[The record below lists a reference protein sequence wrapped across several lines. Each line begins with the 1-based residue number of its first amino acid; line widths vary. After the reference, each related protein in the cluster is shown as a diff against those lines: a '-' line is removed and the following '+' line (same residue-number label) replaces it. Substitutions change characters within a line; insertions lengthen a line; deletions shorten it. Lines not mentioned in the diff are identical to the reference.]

1 MSRISELPDDRYLF
15 RYYTHD
21 PWWANSPWLDRY
33 GREAHD
39 IHLPMAVT
47 RIDADGNVKL
57 PTHLTFLTI
66 DDSYGN
72 MPEQVPSE
80 VIPHILQGR
89 RTSPDQPGL
98 IVWVYPFDEYHD
110 WAYKQPERI
119 EEIYYGDWF
128 IQQAINDGFPMNT
141 VVSSGNFTKL
151 MEEGKNTFDESILVS
166 IVPDAGSEMEKQ
178 LMKFITDNWKRNGS
192 EHGLQIMAGDS
203 PKTNCSRDARRVEAE
218 NWKSESEMNLSN
230 LARH

>member
-1 MSRISELPDDRYLF
+1 
-15 RYYTHD
+15 
-21 PWWANSPWLDRY
+21 
-33 GREAHD
+33 
-39 IHLPMAVT
+39 MAVA
-47 RIDADGNVKL
+47 RIDGEGHVKL

-80 VIPHILQGR
+80 VIPHILHGR

-98 IVWVYPFDEYHD
+98 IVWIYPFDEYHD
-110 WAYKQPERI
+110 WAHKQPERV

-151 MEEGKNTFDESILVS
+151 MKKDKKTFDESVLVS

-178 LMKFITDNWKRNGS
+178 LMKFVENGGKLFVYGPSSHASQKFLDFLNIKIVEPISGEMKVALELKSDQVRVPGSDILKHNADMSGGDIETVVNNNTDPATKIWFK
-192 EHGLQIMAGDS
+192 
-203 PKTNCSRDARRVEAE
+203 PF
-218 NWKSESEMNLSN
+218 
-230 LARH
+230 